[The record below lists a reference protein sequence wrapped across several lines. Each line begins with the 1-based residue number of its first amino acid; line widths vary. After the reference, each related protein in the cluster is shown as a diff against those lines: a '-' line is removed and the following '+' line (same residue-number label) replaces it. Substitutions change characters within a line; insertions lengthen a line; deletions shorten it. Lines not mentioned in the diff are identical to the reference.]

1 MHNFIRLLK
10 LCKPHTSML
19 LLGAFLASLTVLAN
33 VGLLAISG
41 WFLAAMA
48 AAGIAGVQMNYFTPA
63 GVIRFLAIVRTASRY
78 GERMITH
85 NATFLLLSEIR
96 VNMFKTLSQLNNVD
110 LAMTRSSDL
119 FNRLQNDVDALDKFY
134 LNVLLPIIVALLSIP
149 IVMTFMA
156 MYNAKVALV
165 CFTSLMIIGVLL
177 PALLSHKLHQQADT
191 ETQLSAELRAELA
204 DTLSGARE
212 LAVYQA
218 HAAQLAHCDSLSKQ
232 YNSQLYSRHKAVANS
247 NGLSTLVIQL
257 TMLASVFMIIPLVA
271 MGTMKNVELAMLALF
286 VLASFETVLTLPTAF
301 IELPLTLSAAKRL
314 FDLED
319 KHNSLAEKPN
329 NLDDQLANQLADQS
343 GLGLEL
349 SEVNYQYLG
358 AKSKAL
364 SNINFAIKPGSKV
377 ALVGASGSG
386 KTTLVNLLTGLWPL
400 QSGSLKLTTKQDSFE
415 LESLS
420 TASRFKQLTIVAQQH
435 HIFDGTLRENLLY
448 AAPEATDEMLIEACE
463 HAELGSWLKNLK
475 AGLNTRLGTAGRKLS
490 HGQSRRIAIAQALL
504 RQGNLIILDEPTES
518 LDNHTKQNLLT
529 TLERVWADKTMLTIT
544 HDPAMLS
551 RVDKVIWLEQGQVRA
566 LASHAE
572 LMANE
577 ADYVELITRF

>member
-10 LCKPHTSML
+10 LCKPHASML

-96 VNMFKTLSQLNNVD
+96 VKMFKILSQLNNVD

-134 LNVLLPIIVALLSIP
+134 LNVLLPIIVALISIP
-149 IVMTFMA
+149 IVMAFMA
-156 MYNAKVALV
+156 MYNADVALL
-165 CFTSLMIIGVLL
+165 CFISLMIIGVLL
-177 PALLSHKLHQQADT
+177 PALLSHKLRQQAHA
-191 ETQLSAELRAELA
+191 ETQLSAELRSELA

-232 YNSQLYSRHKAVANS
+232 YNSLLYNRHKAIANS

-271 MGTMKNVELAMLALF
+271 TATMKNVELAMLALF
-286 VLASFETVLTLPTAF
+286 VLASFETVLTLPSAF
-301 IELPLTLSAAKRL
+301 IELPNAVSAAQRL
-314 FDLED
+314 FTLED
-319 KHNSLAEKPN
+319 KLEEHNEQKQTHAIPHSA
-329 NLDDQLANQLADQS
+329 
-343 GLGLEL
+343 LGLEFKN
-349 SEVNYQYLG
+349 VNYRYQG
-358 AKSKAL
+358 ATSNAL
-364 SNINFAIKPGSKV
+364 NEINLSIASGSKL

-386 KTTLVNLLTGLWPL
+386 KTTLVNLLTGLWPI
-400 QSGSLKLTTKQDSFE
+400 QSGTLELTTKENTFE
-415 LESLS
+415 LSKLS
-420 TASRFKQLTIVAQQH
+420 HQQRFKCMTIVAQQH
-435 HIFDGTLRENLLY
+435 HIFDGTLRENLRY
-448 AAPEATDEMLIEACE
+448 AAFDATDEMLIEACE
-463 HAELGSWLKNLK
+463 QAELGSWLSNLK
-475 AGLNTRLGTAGRKLS
+475 DGLNTRLGTAGRKLS
-490 HGQSRRIAIAQALL
+490 HGQSRRVAIAQALL

-529 TLERVWADKTMLTIT
+529 TLEKIWADKTMLTIT

-572 LMANE
+572 LVANE